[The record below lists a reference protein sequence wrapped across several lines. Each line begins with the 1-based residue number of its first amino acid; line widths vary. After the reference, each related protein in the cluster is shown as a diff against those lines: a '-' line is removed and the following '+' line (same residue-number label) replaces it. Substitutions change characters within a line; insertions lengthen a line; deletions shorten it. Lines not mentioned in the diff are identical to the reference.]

1 MRARTKVHRFSPC
14 SMLDGWV
21 YHSCIRQIL
30 ELPLKQLF
38 LKVPFSRKFDGAQN
52 NMQIHYLKLEL
63 LKLSFVCSCF
73 AVDFQANPTDI
84 SNKKSRKIQTTS
96 FFSEMAYLFEP
107 VNNTNLFCENNRP
120 LPLTLL
126 NWSFFTAWT
135 VKGSKDFPDFEPD

>member
-1 MRARTKVHRFSPC
+1 MPNHC
-14 SMLDGWV
+14 
-21 YHSCIRQIL
+21 L
-30 ELPLKQLF
+30 EVEF
-38 LKVPFSRKFDGAQN
+38 LKL
-52 NMQIHYLKLEL
+52 H
-63 LKLSFVCSCF
+63 FVCFCF
-73 AVDFQANPTDI
+73 AADYQANPTDI

-107 VNNTNLFCENNRP
+107 VNNTNLFGENIRP